1 MLEKHSTGLVAPDG
15 ETVPSTVLEG
25 FVTQEQLAEMLGV
38 GVRTLRRWNHLRFG
52 PPSRRIGRRVIY
64 LQSEVRS
71 WVLAQTGP
79 SPAPSRPGRGA
90 GLRLGGRGAR

>member
-1 MLEKHSTGLVAPDG
+1 MSETSYNGAAASIGEAAP
-15 ETVPSTVLEG
+15 SSILEG

-38 GVRTLRRWNHLRFG
+38 GVRTLRRWHHLRFG

-71 WVLAQTGP
+71 WVLAQDGRA
-79 SPAPSRPGRGA
+79 PALPRPGRGA
-90 GLRLGGRGAR
+90 GLRSGGRGAR